1 MKEIFKLVRSTSL
14 IQEIIKSIKAK
25 LRKREK
31 PLKIMEFCGG
41 HTHSLLR
48 FGLDELLHPEIE
60 FLHGPGCPV
69 CVLDE
74 SLLNYALELAWQRG
88 IIFTTYGDLLRVP
101 NLKGKSLLS
110 LRAEGSDIRILSN
123 AMEAFHLAKNLPQ
136 KKIIF
141 FAIGFETTA
150 PATAFVIKRAYEDG
164 LDNLLVVSNHLLS
177 IEVLDFLLSLDAT
190 PWMDGIIGPGHVSA
204 IMGSNSFSEIARKYR
219 IPIVISG
226 FEPLDLVYAVDRL
239 VDAVL
244 RNDCE
249 VINAYTRVVSP
260 DGNLQ
265 AKGLLEEIFTVR
277 DFFPWRGLGI
287 VPRSAFAIKENFSF
301 LDAERFFPKPIVEE
315 SHKGCICGR
324 ILQAK
329 AKPRDCSLF
338 AKACTPN
345 TPIGPCMV
353 SSEGACLAYFKY
365 KKHD

>member
-1 MKEIFKLVRSTSL
+1 MKEIFRLVRSPSL

-25 LRKREK
+25 LSKREK

-48 FGLDELLHPEIE
+48 FGLDELFHPEIE

-74 SLLNYALELAWQRG
+74 SLLNYALEVACQRG
-88 IIFTTYGDLLRVP
+88 IVFTTYGDLLRVP
-101 NLKGKSLLS
+101 NSKGKSLLS
-110 LRAEGSDIRILSN
+110 LRAEGSDIRIISN
-123 AMEAFHLAKNLPQ
+123 AMEAFHLAKNFPQ

-177 IEVLDFLLSLDAT
+177 VEVLDFLLSLDAT

-204 IMGSNSFSEIARKYR
+204 IMGSNSFNEIAKKYR
-219 IPIVISG
+219 LPIVISG

-244 RNDCE
+244 RDDYK

-260 DGNLQ
+260 DGNTQ
-265 AKGLLEEIFTVR
+265 AKGLLEEIFIVR
-277 DFFPWRGLGI
+277 DSFPWRGLGI
-287 VPRSAFAIKENFSF
+287 VPRSALAIRENFSF

-315 SHKGCICGR
+315 SYKGCICGR

-329 AKPRDCSLF
+329 AKPRDCGLF
-338 AKACTPN
+338 AKACTPK